1 MRLEDMSKDLRER
14 AISIKGKDYVLVSDR
29 VIYFNE
35 HYPNGSITTELI
47 SEPNADRVIVKATV
61 TPDCD
66 KPDRKFSDYSQALWG
81 DGFIN
86 KASAIENCST
96 SATGRALA
104 YMGIGVIDSIASV
117 DEIHKAESTSDINST
132 SGSFTTN
139 APATAAQ
146 AKMLLDKAKEYSG
159 LGTKEQVL
167 NWFYEKTGMTLDQ
180 TKKIEVDAVIK
191 FLEDERDV

>member
-1 MRLEDMSKDLRER
+1 MSKDLKEK

-35 HYPNGSITTELI
+35 QYPNGSITTELI
-47 SEPNADRVIVKATV
+47 SDPTADRVIVKATV
-61 TPDCD
+61 LPDID
-66 KPDRKFSDYSQALWG
+66 KPERKFSDYSQALWG

-96 SATGRALA
+96 SAVGRALS

-117 DEIHKAESTSDINST
+117 DEINKAQSTTGYDMGASY
-132 SGSFTTN
+132 TTN

-146 AKMLLDKAKEYSG
+146 ATLLLSKAKECSG
-159 LGTKEQVL
+159 LGTKEAVL
-167 NWFYEKTGMTLDQ
+167 NWFYEKTGMQLGQ
-180 TKKIEVDAVIK
+180 VKKIEVDNVLK
-191 FLEDERDV
+191 FLEEERDV

>member
-1 MRLEDMSKDLRER
+1 MSKDLKEK

-35 HYPNGSITTELI
+35 QYPNGSITTELI
-47 SEPNADRVIVKATV
+47 SEPNADRVIIKATV

-66 KPDRKFSDYSQALWG
+66 KPERKFSDYSQALWG

-86 KASAIENCST
+86 KASAIENAST
-96 SATGRALA
+96 SATGRALS

-117 DEIHKAESTSDINST
+117 DEINKATSTTEVTST

-146 AKMLLDKAKEYSG
+146 AAVLLQKAKEYSG

-167 NWFYEKTGMTLDQ
+167 NWFYEKTGMKLEQ
-180 TKKIEVDAVIK
+180 TKKVEVDAVIK
-191 FLEDERDV
+191 FLEEERDV

>member
-1 MRLEDMSKDLRER
+1 MSKDLKEK

-35 HYPNGSITTELI
+35 QYPNGSITTELI
-47 SEPNADRVIVKATV
+47 SDPTADRVIVKAIV
-61 TPDCD
+61 LPDID
-66 KPDRKFSDYSQALWG
+66 KPERKFSDYSQALWG

-96 SATGRALA
+96 SAVGRALS

-117 DEIHKAESTSDINST
+117 DEINKAQSTTGYDTGASY
-132 SGSFTTN
+132 TTN

-146 AKMLLDKAKEYSG
+146 ATLLLQKAKEYSG
-159 LGTKEQVL
+159 LDTKEAVL
-167 NWFYEKTGMTLDQ
+167 NWFFEKTGMQLGQ
-180 TKKIEVDAVIK
+180 VKKIEVDNVLK
-191 FLEDERDV
+191 FLEEERDV

>member
-1 MRLEDMSKDLRER
+1 MSKDLKER

-35 HYPNGSITTELI
+35 QYPNGSITTELI
-47 SEPNADRVIVKATV
+47 SEPNADRVIIKATV

-86 KASAIENCST
+86 KASAIENAST
-96 SATGRALA
+96 SATGRALS

-117 DEIHKAESTSDINST
+117 DEINKATSTTEVSST
-132 SGSFTTN
+132 SGSFATN

-146 AKMLLDKAKEYSG
+146 AAMLLQKAKEYSG

-167 NWFYEKTGMTLDQ
+167 NWFYEKTGMKLEQ
-180 TKKIEVDAVIK
+180 TKKVEVDAVIK
-191 FLEDERDV
+191 FLEEERDV